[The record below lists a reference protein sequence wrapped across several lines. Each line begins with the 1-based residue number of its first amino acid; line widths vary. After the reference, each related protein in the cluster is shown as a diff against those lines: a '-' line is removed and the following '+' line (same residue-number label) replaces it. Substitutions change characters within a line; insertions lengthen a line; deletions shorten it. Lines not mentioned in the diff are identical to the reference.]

1 MRKFFQGA
9 AFVALLAWSAPAAA
23 GGVPVIDVAA
33 IAQMVAQFEEM
44 KRAYEQRVEQITAL
58 ADQLETMRA
67 ELETAQTQLASL
79 TGARGISE
87 ILNAAEDRYGR
98 ETVADFRSLVDAAGA
113 GAELLEAAGALGPR
127 VERLR
132 ETYDLT
138 SFAALLESEKPRD
151 RAISEHLGV
160 GVATVVAAEDGFE
173 RANAAMDRIDALIA
187 GIDANADLKA
197 SLDYNTRVQAEV
209 AVLLVELL
217 RVQSADAA
225 ATGAAALSEA
235 RDAAAARKLGVWS
248 DANAGET
255 E

>member
-1 MRKFFQGA
+1 MKKLFQGA
-9 AFVALLAWSAPAAA
+9 AFVALLAWSAPASA

-44 KRAYEQRVEQITAL
+44 QRAYEQRVEQITAL

-67 ELETAQTQLASL
+67 ELETAQSQLASL
-79 TGARGISE
+79 TGARGISG
-87 ILNAAEDRYGR
+87 ILNAAEDQLSR

-113 GAELLEAAGALGPR
+113 GAEFLEAAGALGPR

-132 ETYDLT
+132 ETYDLA

-160 GVATVVAAEDGFE
+160 GFAAVAAAEDGFE
-173 RANAAMDRIDALIA
+173 RANAAMDRVDALIA
-187 GIDANADLKA
+187 GIDGNADLKA

-225 ATGAAALSEA
+225 ATGATALSEA
-235 RDAAAARKLGVWS
+235 RDAAASRRLGVWS
-248 DANAGET
+248 ADTSEEVN
-255 E
+255 